1 MERVID
7 HHDSQKPTRVN
18 VSRLL
23 RWRDAWNACYNVVE
37 GYSSRS
43 LKSFHSVIG
52 QWISILNWVFGNPIH
67 PLRTYIPF
75 FYYCAEPNGP
85 KEILHAYID
94 PNMGENGERYMHIVF
109 NLYEFNKIH
118 REYCDAAN
126 QSHNML
132 VDEARGTIN
141 FSVLEE
147 TTHNPAEYFKHMS
160 TWQLLFLFTVHL
172 MAHWDT
178 YDKYQHAN
186 YDTHM
191 RVRESDFFNLYFAG
205 TITYPQQ
212 Q

>member
-1 MERVID
+1 MERTID
-7 HHDSQKPTRVN
+7 HHESQKQTRVN
-18 VSRLL
+18 ASRLL
-23 RWRDAWNACYNVVE
+23 KWRDAWNACYNVVE
-37 GYSSRS
+37 GYSSTS

-52 QWISILNWVFGNPIH
+52 QWMSILNWVFGNPIH
-67 PLRTYIPF
+67 PLRHYIPF
-75 FYYCAEPNGP
+75 FYYCGEPHGP

-94 PNMGENGERYMHIVF
+94 PNVGENGERYVHIVF
-109 NLYEFNKIH
+109 NLYAFNKIH
-118 REYCDAAN
+118 REYCDN
-126 QSHNML
+126 TNRCNTML

-141 FSVLEE
+141 FSLLEE

-191 RVRESDFFNLYFAG
+191 RVRESEFYNLYFAG
-205 TITYPQQ
+205 NITYPQQ
-212 Q
+212 